1 MTILINSLEY
11 SYENLGG
18 GVYRVMVNADGG
30 DQPGWH
36 HLGRV
41 RSNSIEDLPE
51 AIEKASS
58 SGWPY
63 VEKPFAAK
71 LKQARQAAG
80 LSQSE
85 LARELG
91 VSTYTVKS
99 WESGRREP
107 PIIPALTQGQI
118 LARLEEALSHEK

>member
-1 MTILINSLEY
+1 MT
-11 SYENLGG
+11 
-18 GVYRVMVNADGG
+18 
-30 DQPGWH
+30 
-36 HLGRV
+36 
-41 RSNSIEDLPE
+41 
-51 AIEKASS
+51 
-58 SGWPY
+58 
-63 VEKPFAAK
+63 FAAQ

-107 PIIPALTQGQI
+107 PTQSAWTQFDI
-118 LARLEEALSHEK
+118 LARLERVQNKTGK